1 VKVSLALFPPVIQ
14 GVIERLDH
22 FVVIP
27 RKIAEIKIL
36 KGSNLSITMGAT
48 HGLTNT
54 NRNHKTP
61 AGV

>member
-1 VKVSLALFPPVIQ
+1 MILKGSNHSTALGAVTLF
-14 GVIERLDH
+14 
-22 FVVIP
+22 
-27 RKIAEIKIL
+27 KIMIL

-54 NRNHKTP
+54 NRNQMTP